1 MRPSF
6 GDSSLYAT
14 HTRNGLL
21 ALGLALGTVIGLA
34 GIAIAYRVWVARPGT
49 AAAVRARV
57 PALYRLLEREWY
69 FDALIDALIVQP
81 AARAG
86 RFARYGF
93 ERRVVDDT
101 IVGGTTGLVRAG
113 SAAVRAAQSGFVR
126 YYAALLVLGAAGVG
140 FYFLLQS

>member
-1 MRPSF
+1 MPALSI
-6 GDSSLYAT
+6 LVWLPALT
-14 HTRNGLL
+14 GLL
-21 ALGLALGTVIGLA
+21 AAALSWRPWQA
-34 GIAIAYRVWVARPGT
+34 GIPPASPPPAWWAEVA
-49 AAAVRARV
+49 
-57 PALYRLLEREWY
+57 
-69 FDALIDALIVQP
+69 P

-126 YYAALLVLGAAGVG
+126 YYAALLVLGITGVSL
-140 FYFLLQS
+140 YFLLQS